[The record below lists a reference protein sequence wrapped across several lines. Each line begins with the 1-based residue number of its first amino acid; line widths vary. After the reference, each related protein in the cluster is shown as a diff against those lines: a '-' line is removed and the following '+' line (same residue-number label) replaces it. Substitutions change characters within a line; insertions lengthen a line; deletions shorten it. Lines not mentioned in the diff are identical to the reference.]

1 MEDKVYT
8 QDELRAENIIT
19 MDYTLNVKPG
29 AFVAVLDMKA
39 EAQKC
44 LRVFFT
50 FADGRK
56 VMATT
61 HWWQRYL
68 GMYETPVGAHLLLR
82 YKENSKKEVYLNA
95 VEKL

>member
-19 MDYTLNVKPG
+19 MDYTLNLDPG
-29 AFVAVLDMKA
+29 EFVAVLDLKE

-50 FADGRK
+50 FEDGCK

-68 GMYETPVGAHLLLR
+68 GMYETPVGTHLLLR
-82 YKENSKKEVYLNA
+82 YKENLKKAVCLNA

>member
-1 MEDKVYT
+1 
-8 QDELRAENIIT
+8 
-19 MDYTLNVKPG
+19 
-29 AFVAVLDMKA
+29 
-39 EAQKC
+39 
-44 LRVFFT
+44 VFFT

-68 GMYETPVGAHLLLR
+68 GMYETPVGTHLLLR